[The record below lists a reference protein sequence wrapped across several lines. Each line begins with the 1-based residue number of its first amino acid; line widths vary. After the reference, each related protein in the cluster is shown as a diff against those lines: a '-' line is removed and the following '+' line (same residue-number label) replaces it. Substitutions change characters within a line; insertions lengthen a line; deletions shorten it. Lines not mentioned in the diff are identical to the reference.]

1 MNEIEVKIL
10 DIDPAK
16 IRKRLK
22 KAGAKKIF
30 KAKIDARFYDF
41 PDDRIQKAG
50 NHVRLRKIGNI
61 KTEFTFKKMISNKK
75 YKHNKEID
83 IVVNDFKKAHEFL
96 TSIGLTKVK
105 SYTKTRERYKLK
117 NFQYEI
123 DKYPKIPHFVEIEVK
138 SNNAKKSKKELE
150 KAINVIGYKIGD
162 TKPWNGFEVLKHYKK
177 KYSGG
182 KRK

>member
-10 DIDPAK
+10 GIDPAE

-41 PDDRIQKAG
+41 PDGRIQKAG
-50 NHVRLRKIGNI
+50 NHVRLRKVGSV
-61 KTEFTFKKMISNKK
+61 KTEFTFKKLVSKKK
-75 YKHNKEID
+75 YKHNKETD
-83 IVVNDFKKAHEFL
+83 ITINDFKKAHEFL

-123 DKYPKIPHFVEIEVK
+123 DKYPKIPVFVEIEVK
-138 SNNAKKSKKELE
+138 SNDAKKSKKELE
-150 KAINVIGYKIGD
+150 KAVKVIGYKIED
-162 TKPWNGFEVLKHYKK
+162 TKPWNGFEVHKHYKK
-177 KYSGG
+177 KI
-182 KRK
+182 